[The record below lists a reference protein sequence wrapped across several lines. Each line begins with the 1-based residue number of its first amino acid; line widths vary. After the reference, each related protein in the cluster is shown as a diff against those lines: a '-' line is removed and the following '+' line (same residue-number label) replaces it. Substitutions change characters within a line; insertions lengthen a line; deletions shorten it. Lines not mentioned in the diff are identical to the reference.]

1 MDPLS
6 LKEHS
11 LDLLR
16 KAVGS
21 SAAQFHAGQWEAV
34 EALLRRERLLV
45 VERTGWGKSIV
56 YFLATRLLREQ
67 GAGCTLL
74 ISPLLS
80 LMRNQIEAAK
90 RIQVRAATINSTNEQ
105 EWRQVLAGLRN
116 NQIDILLVSPER
128 LANDEFLD
136 RYLLPNASRIGLLVV
151 DEAHCISDWGHDF
164 RPDYR
169 RIVRVLKA
177 LPPNIPVLATTATA
191 NARVVA
197 DIEQQLGP
205 NLKVT
210 RGELA
215 RSSLALQNIR
225 MPSAAARMAWLAH
238 ILPGLPGSGVI
249 YTLTVRD
256 ALIVS
261 EWLRSR
267 GIDARA
273 YHGGMQEERIE
284 LENLLLQNKVKA
296 LVATVAL
303 GMGFDKP
310 DLGFVIHFQRPGS
323 VIHYYQ
329 QVGRAG
335 RAIDNAYGILL
346 AGAEDDQIADFFIRT
361 AFPTEAEVTQILT
374 ALREAKGPLKR
385 ADLQKRVNL
394 SGGKL
399 EDALKFLS
407 LEYPAPIQKTERG
420 YVRNPVRWTMPS
432 ERIERLTNLRRE
444 EQREMQAYM
453 VTRECLMQFLAR
465 ALGDTA
471 GGPCGKCANCAGA
484 HFDSKIPVGLG
495 EAAAAFLNT
504 LELPIEPRRYWPQ
517 IVGFEGKTG
526 KIQKEFQCQ
535 TGRAMCRWG
544 DPGIGDMVKVGKQQT
559 GRFSD
564 ELVKRAVE
572 MVQNRWKPY
581 PHPAWVTCVPSLR
594 HASMVQDFAARLADA
609 LRLPFVPCVRKVKET
624 EPQKTRQNSVQ
635 QAQNLEYAF
644 GVEARLVNS
653 SPVLLVDDMVDSRW
667 TFTVVGFK
675 LLQAGSGPVFP
686 FALADSSAGDGD

>member
-1 MDPLS
+1 MSPLS

-21 SAAQFHAGQWEAV
+21 PAAQFHAGQWEAI

-90 RIQVRAATINSTNEQ
+90 RIQIRAATINSTNEQ

-116 NQIDILLVSPER
+116 NQIDVLLISPER

-191 NARVVA
+191 NARVVE

-205 NLKVT
+205 DMKVT
-210 RGELA
+210 RGALA

-238 ILPGLPGSGVI
+238 ILPSLPGSGVI

-273 YHGGMQEERIE
+273 YHGGMKEERIE
-284 LENLLLQNKVKA
+284 LEDLLLQNKVKA

-335 RAIDNAYGILL
+335 RAIDKAHGILL

-361 AFPTEAEVTQILT
+361 AFPSEAEVMQILT

-385 ADLQKRVNL
+385 ADLQKRLNL

-407 LEYPAPIQKTERG
+407 LEYPAPIQKTDQG
-420 YVRNPVRWTMPS
+420 YVRNPVRWAMPV

-471 GGPCGKCANCAGA
+471 GERCGKCANCAGA
-484 HFDSKIPVGLG
+484 HFDSSIPAGLG

-504 LELPIEPRRYWPQ
+504 LELPIEPRRFWPQ
-517 IVGFEGKTG
+517 IVGFESKTG

-564 ELVKRAVE
+564 ELVKKAVE

-594 HASMVQDFAARLADA
+594 HVSLVQDFASRLADA

-644 GVEARLVNS
+644 GVEARRVNS